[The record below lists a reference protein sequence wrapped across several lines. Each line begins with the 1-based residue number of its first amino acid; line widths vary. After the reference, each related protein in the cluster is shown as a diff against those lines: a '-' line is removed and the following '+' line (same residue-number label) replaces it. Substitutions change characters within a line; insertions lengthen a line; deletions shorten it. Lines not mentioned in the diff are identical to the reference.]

1 MPSYRA
7 RAGQSRIACDFIG
20 LYVFSKIAQGVGGL
34 SRGSTMLRSS
44 PAGVF
49 LEFAALGAPGAAGG
63 RHVVSGVGKRCKHRF
78 DVVEH
83 VCPKHQEGC
92 ICCVLV
98 IEGIVVTWG
107 LGLHEVTGC
116 AEYIA
121 QG

>member
-1 MPSYRA
+1 M
-7 RAGQSRIACDFIG
+7 
-20 LYVFSKIAQGVGGL
+20 FSPRLLKELEGYHEALQC
-34 SRGSTMLRSS
+34 SSSS

-98 IEGIVVTWG
+98 IERIVVTWG

-121 QG
+121 PG